1 VPVYEIK
8 AVDHS
13 KAVVLIATTD
23 TASAALMKFL
33 DALPS
38 YRRVWV
44 ATKPEPTSAKRN
56 WWFERLTKS
65 HRLDSLSN

>member
-1 VPVYEIK
+1 MPVYEIK

-44 ATKPEPTSAKRN
+44 SDEAGADVSQEELVVRAAQEESQTG
-56 WWFERLTKS
+56 
-65 HRLDSLSN
+65 

>member
-44 ATKPEPTSAKRN
+44 SDEAGADVSQEELVVRAAHEESQTG
-56 WWFERLTKS
+56 
-65 HRLDSLSN
+65 